1 MANIFNSSPNVL
13 AIPSCV
19 DRGEYRRWK
28 LVQGPVS
35 ASLLVL
41 FLLQESAAAR
51 LLQIVWKGRPRLL
64 SRLYLLDQRFVQCSA
79 SAMVAVESFSARS
92 AR

>member
-1 MANIFNSSPNVL
+1 MVL
-13 AIPSCV
+13 AILRYV

-35 ASLLVL
+35 ASLRVL

-51 LLQIVWKGRPRLL
+51 LLQIVWKGRPRFL
-64 SRLYLLDQRFVQCSA
+64 SRLYPLLDQRFRSA
-79 SAMVAVESFSARS
+79 FSFVSKVAVELCQR
-92 AR
+92 

>member
-13 AIPSCV
+13 AILSYV

-51 LLQIVWKGRPRLL
+51 LLQIVWEGRPRLL
-64 SRLYLLDQRFVQCSA
+64 SRLYLLDQRFFSVLLRQWWLLS
-79 SAMVAVESFSARS
+79 SFSARS

>member
-1 MANIFNSSPNVL
+1 MANNLNSSPNVL
-13 AIPSCV
+13 AIRRYV

-64 SRLYLLDQRFVQCSA
+64 SRLSLLDQRFRSA
-79 SAMVAVESFSARS
+79 FSLVRWLLIRVSARS

>member
-1 MANIFNSSPNVL
+1 MVL
-13 AIPSCV
+13 AILRYV

-35 ASLLVL
+35 ASLRVL

-64 SRLYLLDQRFVQCSA
+64 SRLYLLDQRFVQRSA
-79 SAMVAVESFSARS
+79 SARWLLSRVSARS